1 MSKRRVARA
10 LPPAS
15 AWLAPL
21 ALLLLAACDGG
32 PAAQA
37 ATAPP
42 GSTPDQIRF
51 FCTQESDRAAAFVG
65 FPQDFVAARL
75 RAANAAFASCM
86 ARHNIRP

>member
-1 MSKRRVARA
+1 MSKRRVARVR
-10 LPPAS
+10 PAS
-15 AWLAPL
+15 AWFAPL
-21 ALLLLAACDGG
+21 ALALLVACDGG

-37 ATAPP
+37 AMAPA

-65 FPQDFVAARL
+65 FPEDFVAARL
-75 RAANAAFASCM
+75 RAANEAFAACM